1 MGEKISA
8 CLHAAM
14 LMAATLLASASADCA
29 WAQQA
34 QARWTI
40 GFAQD
45 TLGNDWRRAQTEG
58 LARAFSRH
66 PEVRFRH
73 TDADG
78 NTARQVQDIEQ
89 LVAEGID
96 LLITSPRDAELMA
109 PVIDR
114 VRARGVPVVLLS
126 RRTSSDSHNVFI
138 RADNRQ
144 IARQAAAHL
153 AQRLGGKGRI
163 LMLQHIPTTTPAI
176 ERTEGF
182 MEELAKHPGLSVV
195 AVRRADS
202 LRDKAILA
210 VEQVLAEGIAFDA
223 IYAQSDSMAAGARAA
238 LQKRG
243 IDPASIP
250 TVGIDYIAEAREAIR
265 AGKQDASF
273 LYPTFAEEGAGAAMR
288 ILRGEPVPRE
298 IVVESKK
305 ITRDNVER
313 IEPIF

>member
-1 MGEKISA
+1 MGDKILTR
-8 CLHAAM
+8 LHAAA
-14 LMAATLLASASADCA
+14 LAVAALLASSMPTGVQ
-29 WAQQA
+29 AQQA

-66 PEVRFRH
+66 PEVHFRH

-78 NTARQVQDIEQ
+78 NTARQVQDIER
-89 LVAEGID
+89 LVSEGID

-126 RRTSSDSHNVFI
+126 RRTSSDGHNVLI

-182 MEELAKHPGLSVV
+182 MDELAKHPGLSVV

-210 VEQVLAEGIAFDA
+210 VEQVIAEGIAFDA

-238 LQKRG
+238 LQKHG
-243 IDPASIP
+243 INPANVP

-273 LYPTFAEEGAGAAMR
+273 LYPTFVEEGVDAAMR
-288 ILRGEPVPRE
+288 ILRGEPVPHE

-305 ITRDNVER
+305 ITRDNVDR

>member
-1 MGEKISA
+1 MGAWISSRVR
-8 CLHAAM
+8 AA
-14 LMAATLLASASADCA
+14 ALASATFLISLIPAQVS
-29 WAQQA
+29 AQQTPP
-34 QARWTI
+34 RWTI

-45 TLGNDWRRAQTEG
+45 TLSNDWRRAQTEG
-58 LARAFSRH
+58 LARAFASH
-66 PEVRFRH
+66 PEIRFRH
-73 TDADG
+73 TDAGG
-78 NTARQVQDIEQ
+78 NTARQVQDIER
-89 LVAEGID
+89 LVDEGVD

-114 VRARGVPVVLLS
+114 VRARGIPVVLLS
-126 RRTSSDSHNVFI
+126 RRTASDSHNVFI
-138 RADNRQ
+138 RAENRA

-182 MEELAKHPGLSVV
+182 MEELAKHPGMSVV

-210 VEQVLAEGIAFDA
+210 VDEVLAAGIEFDA

-238 LQKRG
+238 LQRRG

-273 LYPTFAEEGAGAAMR
+273 LYPTFAKEGAEAALR
-288 ILRGEPVPRE
+288 LLRGEPVAHE
-298 IVVESKK
+298 IVVETEK
-305 ITRDNVER
+305 ITRDNVELV
-313 IEPIF
+313 EPIF